1 MTPDTKYK
9 VGRDRD
15 QILTSPSP
23 VRIWPTQPVLHICD
37 PKSDLSGS
45 LTYVVF
51 ALQVEVSGI
60 WTHLPSFLVSQG
72 FIAVQADVLFTGVK
86 SFAV

>member
-1 MTPDTKYK
+1 MTPDTTYK
-9 VGRDRD
+9 AGRNRD
-15 QILTSPSP
+15 QILTGP

-37 PKSDLSGS
+37 PQSDLSGH
-45 LTYVVF
+45 LTSVVF

-60 WTHLPSFLVSQG
+60 WTHLPSLLVNQG
-72 FIAVQADVLFTGVK
+72 FIVVQAEVLFTGVK